1 VVVILATEVDVSKIQ
16 PLEIEPQTKLVEE
29 EVQIVELK
37 VDTEP
42 LVVVLVKTTKII
54 VEETYA

>member
-1 VVVILATEVDVSKIQ
+1 MVVILATEVDVSKIQ